1 MTFVANSFVKFHG
14 YASDSDERLQ
24 VFKYKSIT
32 DAMATILVDG
42 YFNTYLSEL
51 SIGDLIYIL
60 ATDGAGWYSVTS
72 VTTNVAISASSGA
85 AQSTVA
91 VTSAEL
97 LALAAAPK
105 TLVAAPGAGKVAR
118 FRSIESFLD
127 FNTTAY
133 TITNAGDDLSV
144 RYTNGA
150 GALVS
155 QTIQAQGFLDATE
168 DSYMQGEA
176 IIQQVGDL
184 ADIANQALV
193 LDNIGAAEYTLGD
206 SPITVVVHYDIL
218 TVPS

>member
-1 MTFVANSFVKFHG
+1 MTFVANNFAKMHG
-14 YASDSDERLQ
+14 YASDSDARLQ
-24 VFKYKSIT
+24 VFKYKSLT

-42 YFNTYLSEL
+42 YLNDSIQEL
-51 SIGDLIYIL
+51 SVNDLIYIV

-72 VTTNVAISASSGA
+72 VTTNVALTAASGA
-85 AQSTVA
+85 ASSTVT

-97 LALAAAPK
+97 LALAATPK
-105 TLVAAPGAGKVAR
+105 TIVAAPGADKVAR
-118 FRSIESFLD
+118 FRGIESFLD

-150 GALVS
+150 GAIVS

-168 DSYMQGEA
+168 DAYMQGEA

-184 ADIANQALV
+184 ADFANQALV

-206 SPITVVVHYDIL
+206 SPIIVVVHYDIIS
-218 TVPS
+218 VPF